1 MGDFGG
7 GIITVLV
14 AIVGVAALAV
24 IFSKNAQT
32 PQVAQSFFG
41 GIAQDLGAAVS
52 PVTGGGIGGGITALG
67 VGSGFTPN
75 Y

>member
-24 IFSKNAQT
+24 VFSKNAQT
-32 PQVAQSFFG
+32 PQVASSFFG

-52 PVTGGGIGGGITALG
+52 PITGNSGSLGIST
-67 VGSGFTPN
+67 SFTPVS
-75 Y
+75 

>member
-14 AIVGVAALAV
+14 AIVGVASLAV

-32 PQVAQSFFG
+32 PQVASAFFG

-52 PVTGGGIGGGITALG
+52 PITGNSGSLGI
-67 VGSGFTPN
+67 SNSFTPVL
-75 Y
+75 

>member
-1 MGDFGG
+1 MGDFGS

-24 IFSKNAQT
+24 VFSKNAQT
-32 PQVAQSFFG
+32 PQVAKSFFG

-52 PVTGGGIGGGITALG
+52 PITGNSGNLG
-67 VGSGFTPN
+67 LGTGFTPLS
-75 Y
+75 

>member
-1 MGDFGG
+1 MGDFGS

-32 PQVAQSFFG
+32 PQVAASFFG

-52 PVTGGGIGGGITALG
+52 PITGNTGSLGIGTGY
-67 VGSGFTPN
+67 TPVL
-75 Y
+75 

>member
-1 MGDFGG
+1 MGDFGS

-24 IFSKNAQT
+24 VFSKNAQT

-52 PVTGGGIGGGITALG
+52 PITGGSGGLGIST
-67 VGSGFTPN
+67 SYTPIL
-75 Y
+75 

>member
-1 MGDFGG
+1 MGDFGS

-32 PQVAQSFFG
+32 PQVASSFFG

-52 PVTGGGIGGGITALG
+52 PITGTTGSLG
-67 VGSGFTPN
+67 MSTSFTPN
-75 Y
+75 F

>member
-1 MGDFGG
+1 MGEFGA

-14 AIVGVAALAV
+14 AIVGVASLAV

-32 PQVAQSFFG
+32 PQVASAFFG

-52 PVTGGGIGGGITALG
+52 PITGNSGSLG
-67 VGSGFTPN
+67 FSTGFTPN

>member
-1 MGDFGG
+1 MGDFGN

-24 IFSKNAQT
+24 VFSKNAQT
-32 PQVAQSFFG
+32 PQVASSFFG

-52 PVTGGGIGGGITALG
+52 PITGQGGGSISLG
-67 VGSGFTPN
+67 SYTPIL
-75 Y
+75 

>member
-1 MGDFGG
+1 MGDFGS

-24 IFSKNAQT
+24 VFSKNAQA
-32 PQVAQSFFG
+32 PQVASSFFG

-52 PVTGGGIGGGITALG
+52 PITGATGSLG
-67 VGSGFTPN
+67 VPGYTPVL
-75 Y
+75 